1 MVSSSDASLHGYG
14 VCTRFLPPE
23 IVAAIGHVPERERFR
38 RGPAVGARTSAL
50 IDSCL
55 DHAHPEDQSIAD
67 LLKAGWEVEKDFI
80 EVPRALL
87 HKADWEVKLH
97 GKWKHADDILVLEG
111 YALLKSVVRIA
122 GTKHGQNVRLLL
134 LVDNLPIALSFERRR
149 SRKFK
154 VLRLIRKFSTI
165 CLACNL
171 ACSVRWIPSEYNA
184 ADEPSRFAEPDA
196 NSNQNA

>member
-1 MVSSSDASLHGYG
+1 

-23 IVAAIGHVPERERFR
+23 IVAAIGRVPERERFR

-67 LLKAGWEVEKDFI
+67 LLKAGWEVDKDFI

-97 GKWKHADDILVLEG
+97 GKWKHEDGAE
-111 YALLKSVVRIA
+111 
-122 GTKHGQNVRLLL
+122 N
-134 LVDNLPIALSFERRR
+134 
-149 SRKFK
+149 SRCF
-154 VLRLIRKFSTI
+154 V
-165 CLACNL
+165 
-171 ACSVRWIPSEYNA
+171 
-184 ADEPSRFAEPDA
+184 
-196 NSNQNA
+196 